1 MKRILVYITLLSIV
15 LLLVTTAITGCASEK
30 SRGLAVYLTRDDIEP
45 ERLQDI
51 DLVALSD
58 SPIIAAE
65 DIVSYNAQTYEIKLS
80 REAFER
86 ICNLEVPTSGKS
98 FVVCVDDEQI
108 YRGAFWTAISSQ
120 AYAGIT
126 IMQPLVRQEPYI
138 IVLNAGYLSS
148 GFYGG
153 EDFRNDSRILES
165 LKKSGKLI
173 EKLTVDDIKTLPSS
187 MKGYELY
194 SWQSADEW
202 NFCLITGT
210 NRNKTVAEIISG
222 ERYISESGW
231 VNVQA
236 VGVKAIEKVLGKMP
250 QGGYVFWLSGLEDP
264 AQPGL
269 NNISLPPENIVTEIA
284 QFAQQSGLNLAY

>member
-1 MKRILVYITLLSIV
+1 MPMKRILVYITLLSIV

-126 IMQPLVRQEPYI
+126 IMQPLVRQRTLYYSTKC
-138 IVLNAGYLSS
+138 GLSV
-148 GFYGG
+148 
-153 EDFRNDSRILES
+153 FRLLRRGRFQERFQN
-165 LKKSGKLI
+165 
-173 EKLTVDDIKTLPSS
+173 
-187 MKGYELY
+187 
-194 SWQSADEW
+194 
-202 NFCLITGT
+202 TG
-210 NRNKTVAEIISG
+210 IP
-222 ERYISESGW
+222 
-231 VNVQA
+231 
-236 VGVKAIEKVLGKMP
+236 EKVRQADRKIDGR
-250 QGGYVFWLSGLEDP
+250 
-264 AQPGL
+264 
-269 NNISLPPENIVTEIA
+269 
-284 QFAQQSGLNLAY
+284 